1 MSFGRNI
8 VLKKQDIKGISRA
21 SLNRFWQLRAMVLV
35 SMLVE
40 SHVAFAQQSILT
52 EPADVA
58 GNRSQ
63 PDYDPMGLELGSFLL
78 RPTLSIS
85 PDFNSNVFTQEDHPE
100 SDASLTITPT
110 ITATLRTPGQAFAA
124 TAQMKA
130 RRYAS
135 FNGQNDEQY
144 RLEASGFAELP
155 ESITLT
161 TNVGWSESTASRGS
175 FENNLQIGP
184 PLKKRDFNSSIFLK
198 KQFNRLSID
207 GAFTASKFSYEDVR
221 LDSGVTIDQSFRDG
235 HRVGGRVG
243 VAYGVSPL
251 LSFQV
256 KGSYDS
262 FDYNEPRSLFNRDA
276 DGYSLTVGMRYEL
289 TRLLVA
295 EIDAGLRRHKFKNA
309 TFPDIEGL
317 ALSSNLRWYPTP
329 LVSVR
334 MDLGQSTTT
343 SSFDAVSAVTVTNF
357 KLSSDYEYRRNIVL
371 SGEIQGALEEYQG
384 INAEAKLISI
394 TGRADWK
401 LNRLLAL
408 RGHCTFNVRT
418 GSGSPL
424 VPSYNAL
431 KAGVSVILAI

>member
-1 MSFGRNI
+1 MSFGPKI
-8 VLKKQDIKGISRA
+8 AFKKQDIKGISRA
-21 SLNRFWQLRAMVLV
+21 SLIRFWHLPVIVPAL
-35 SMLVE
+35 MLVE
-40 SHVAFAQQSILT
+40 SNVAFAQQSILT

-58 GNRSQ
+58 GNRPQ
-63 PDYDPMGLELGSFLL
+63 PDYEPMGLKVGSLRL

-85 PDFNSNVFTQEDHPE
+85 PVFNSNVFTQENYPE
-100 SDASLTITPT
+100 SDASLTITPA
-110 ITATLRTPGQAFAA
+110 ITATLRNPGQTFAA
-124 TAQMKA
+124 RAQMKA

-155 ESITLT
+155 DSITLT

-175 FENNLQIGP
+175 FENDLQIGA
-184 PLKKRDFNSSIFLK
+184 PLKKRDFNSSVFLK
-198 KQFNRLSID
+198 QQFNRLSID
-207 GAFTASKFSYEDVR
+207 GTITASKFSYDDVR
-221 LDSGVTIDQSFRDG
+221 LNSGVTIDQSFRDG

-243 VAYGVSPL
+243 IAYGVSPL
-251 LSFQV
+251 LSLLV

-262 FDYNEPRSLFNRDA
+262 FDYNEPRPLFNRDA
-276 DGYSLTVGMRYEL
+276 DGYSLTAGMRYEL

-295 EIDAGLRRHKFKNA
+295 EIDVGLRRHKFKNA
-309 TFPDIEGL
+309 AFPDIEGL
-317 ALSSNLRWYPTP
+317 ALSANLRWYPTP

-334 MDLGQSTTT
+334 TDLGQSTTT

-357 KLSSDYEYRRNIVL
+357 KLGSDYEYRRNIIL
-371 SGEIQGALEEYQG
+371 SGELQGTLEEYQG
-384 INAEAKLISI
+384 INADAKRISI

-408 RGHCTFNVRT
+408 RGHCTFDVRAD
-418 GSGSPL
+418 SGSPL

-431 KAGVSVILAI
+431 KAGISVVLAI